1 MSAATWVVVP
11 AAGRGTRFGAP
22 RPKQYLEVGGRP
34 LIAWTLDALLAHPAV
49 AGAMVVVSEGD
60 PDWPGWRT
68 WLGKPVLTTNMVSIW
83 GALRMLGH
91 REPIAGYGALLREH
105 FHTQE
110 A

>member
-1 MSAATWVVVP
+1 MAVTLRLEDPRFVASGTSPDNFPPPTYPEIAF
-11 AAGRGTRFGAP
+11 AGRSN
-22 RPKQYLEVGGRP
+22 VGKSSLLNTLLGRP
-34 LIAWTLDALLAHPAV
+34 LART
-49 AGAMVVVSEGD
+49 SST
-60 PDWPGWRT
+60 PGRT
-68 WLGKPVLTTNMVSIW
+68 RLERALGKPVLTTNMVSIW